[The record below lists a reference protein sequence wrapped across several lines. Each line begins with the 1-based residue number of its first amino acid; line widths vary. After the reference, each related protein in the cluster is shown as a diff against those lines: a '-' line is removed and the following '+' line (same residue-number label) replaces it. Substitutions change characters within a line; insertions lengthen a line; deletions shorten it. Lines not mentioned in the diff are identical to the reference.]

1 MTATLSMVRKSYT
14 GLRMVLVTLFGPDH
28 HTVLSISYVNTYTME
43 MDTELGEYNPRERGL
58 KAHLHSSIIR

>member
-28 HTVLSISYVNTYTME
+28 HTVLSISYVNTDTME
-43 MDTELGEYNPRERGL
+43 MDT
-58 KAHLHSSIIR
+58 